1 MTNDIVEADQPMG
14 TAAAVIEKAARQLVY
29 DSRYKVSQ
37 KLGKK
42 KKDIDP
48 RAFDAM
54 VLQQISKSQGPAVA
68 RAKQMLLKKR
78 GSVREDFIF
87 MMEDAAVNSVANAMF
102 KVFVEGVKKEEII
115 ELPYETQLSEEQ
127 ERKYKIRVTDLKTGN
142 SYVRYGTREKITQL
156 RAKGLKVEMTEHG
169 EPREGE
175 RKRGEETARATG
187 GGRPGRKKLDPVG
200 REDSDVDNDGKPND
214 SNDKYIMKR
223 RAAIGAAIEKRKTV
237 SASYEI
243 DGQMID
249 ESEIG
254 DRARKVVG
262 DQRSGVHGDADAMK
276 QDMDAININL
286 RKLRGF
292 PNGFPSVKKETTK
305 TTQVAHYEPDSKLV
319 ESKKSKKHKK
329 TDEPR
334 WQDSDGDNKWY
345 EPEDVKKEDYL
356 WTEGTTSTEGQNT
369 KKIDVM
375 KNGEMNKVTV
385 FPQDSA
391 DPQAPGSTISAGF
404 EAEGPILTEK
414 AVSKAQQRFMAMVYS
429 RKKGKMK
436 KGEASP
442 EVEAAA
448 KSMTKKEAKKFAKTK
463 HKGLPGHVKEAA
475 DCGSDDKEK
484 ERDTRGDYA
493 KINMVK
499 NKLRAMGAK
508 NPIVMVA
515 SEQHRPP
522 AGWKPYGGTPE
533 EHESQKRSAEA
544 WKELQGGWLERKR
557 NEGRSQVK
565 PAD

>member
-37 KLGKK
+37 QLGKK
-42 KKDIDP
+42 KKDVDP

-54 VLQQISKSQGPAVA
+54 VLQQISKSKGPAVA

-102 KVFVEGVKKEEII
+102 KVFVEGVKKEEVL

-142 SYVRYGTREKITQL
+142 SYVRYATREKITQL

-200 REDSDVDNDGKPND
+200 REDSDPDNDGKPND

-223 RAAIGAAIEKRKTV
+223 RAAIGKAIATRNE
-237 SASYEI
+237 EFL
-243 DGQMID
+243 
-249 ESEIG
+249 
-254 DRARKVVG
+254 
-262 DQRSGVHGDADAMK
+262 AD
-276 QDMDAININL
+276 
-286 RKLRGF
+286 
-292 PNGFPSVKKETTK
+292 
-305 TTQVAHYEPDSKLV
+305 
-319 ESKKSKKHKK
+319 
-329 TDEPR
+329 
-334 WQDSDGDNKWY
+334 
-345 EPEDVKKEDYL
+345 
-356 WTEGTTSTEGQNT
+356 GTTSTEGQNT

-385 FPQDSA
+385 FPKDSA

-404 EAEGPILTEK
+404 EVEGPILTEK

-475 DCGSDDKEK
+475 DCGCDDKEK

-515 SEQHRPP
+515 SEEVVTELNRLEKEQGKESGGTSDPAVRAVMKTMRKMQGTPKGQQKKEPGKKPP
-522 AGWKPYGGTPE
+522 AAGEYGGP
-533 EHESQKRSAEA
+533 HSPAQKVDARRASAQRA
-544 WKELQGGWLERKR
+544 QDMMHSPR
-557 NEGRSQVK
+557 
-565 PAD
+565 D

>member
-78 GSVREDFIF
+78 SSVREDFIF

-102 KVFVEGVKKEEII
+102 KVFVEGVKKEEVI

-200 REDSDVDNDGKPND
+200 REDSDPDNDGKPND
-214 SNDKYIMKR
+214 PNDKYIMKR
-223 RAAIGAAIEKRKTV
+223 RAAIGKAIATRNE
-237 SASYEI
+237 EFL
-243 DGQMID
+243 
-249 ESEIG
+249 
-254 DRARKVVG
+254 
-262 DQRSGVHGDADAMK
+262 AD
-276 QDMDAININL
+276 
-286 RKLRGF
+286 
-292 PNGFPSVKKETTK
+292 
-305 TTQVAHYEPDSKLV
+305 
-319 ESKKSKKHKK
+319 
-329 TDEPR
+329 
-334 WQDSDGDNKWY
+334 
-345 EPEDVKKEDYL
+345 
-356 WTEGTTSTEGQNT
+356 GTTSTEGQNT

-404 EAEGPILTEK
+404 EADGPILTEK

-475 DCGSDDKEK
+475 DCGCDDKEK

-515 SEQHRPP
+515 NEEVLGETEDKERKGTDYRGRDYGTGKQNKTIPP
-522 AGWKPYGGTPE
+522 EGDM
-533 EHESQKRSAEA
+533 
-544 WKELQGGWLERKR
+544 QGGWLEK
-557 NEGRSQVK
+557 EK
-565 PAD
+565 LKKA